1 MQTLIFGAGNL
12 LLSDEGFGVHFIKYL
27 EEHYVFQDDVELYDG
42 GTLGIMVTHL
52 LEDADQVYL
61 IDVVE
66 AKGEPGD
73 IFRYEKEE
81 FLLGK
86 LPIKM
91 SPHQIGIQEVLT
103 LSELRGR
110 IPEKV
115 TLFGVI
121 PATYDAGVELSP
133 TLAEKMPGLADLV
146 IGELTAAGH
155 RIEKIG

>member
-27 EEHYVFQDDVELYDG
+27 EEHYRFGDDVELYDG

-52 LEDADQVYL
+52 LEEADRVFL
-61 IDVVE
+61 VDVVD

-81 FLLGK
+81 FLLGR

-103 LSELRGR
+103 LSDLRGR
-110 IPEKV
+110 TPDQV
-115 TLFGVI
+115 SLFGII
-121 PATYDAGVELSP
+121 PASYESGVELSP
-133 TLAEKMPGLADLV
+133 VLAEKLPKLAELV
-146 IGELTAAGH
+146 VSELRAAGH
-155 RIEKIG
+155 AITTR

>member
-12 LLSDEGFGVHFIKYL
+12 LCSDEGFGVHFIQYL
-27 EEHYVFQDDVELYDG
+27 EKHYRFNDDVELYDG

-52 LEDADQVYL
+52 LEDADRVFL
-61 IDVVE
+61 IDVID
-66 AKGEPGD
+66 APGEPGD
-73 IFRYEKEE
+73 VIRYEKEE

-110 IPEKV
+110 TPDQV
-115 TLFGVI
+115 SLFGII
-121 PATYDAGVELSP
+121 PQSYDAGVELSP
-133 TLAEKMPGLADLV
+133 LLEGKLAGLAELV
-146 IGELTAAGH
+146 VEELRVVGH
-155 RIEKIG
+155 EITLKP

>member
-1 MQTLIFGAGNL
+1 MTTLIFGAGNL

-27 EEHYVFQDDVELYDG
+27 QDNYTFPEDVELYDG

-52 LEDADQVYL
+52 LEEADRVYL
-61 IDVVE
+61 VDVID

-73 IFRYEKEE
+73 VFRFEKEE

-103 LSELRGR
+103 LSDLRGR
-110 IPEKV
+110 TPDEV

-121 PATYDAGVELSP
+121 PASYEAGVELSP
-133 TLAEKMPGLADLV
+133 ILAELLPKLAETV
-146 IGELTAAGH
+146 VNELKTSGH
-155 RIEKIG
+155 DISTR